1 MLVIVCTKYGKTP
14 SGTEWNVIV
23 TVIYRPPNTDTWIFN
38 EKLNAVLNCVNNE
51 RKLCYLMGDYNIDIL
66 NYDSHSATAEFV
78 DMLYSHA
85 FLPLINRPTRIT
97 QNSATIID
105 NIFTNNI
112 GESECGHNGILVS
125 DISDHFP
132 IFHIWKHTQIA
143 QSDDTYISSRN
154 YSHVNKLSFQ
164 QALSEIDWS
173 EMYVLSDTQS
183 VLSLFYSR
191 FIKLFDKHFPRKKIK
206 LQYNTR
212 KPWLTPAL
220 KQSIRIKNKLY
231 RKLITIGSSYY
242 ECQYKMYRNKLN
254 SLLKCAEKQYIADLL
269 ESNKS
274 NLKKTW
280 NIMKHIVNRKKTQK
294 LQEKFKMSDNT
305 ITSDKTV
312 IAENFND
319 FFVNIGNNLA
329 KRIPNVSTPPGRYM
343 GDMIS
348 QSLFLDPVT
357 PQEIAEIIK
366 SLKNGAPGYD
376 EINNKILQ
384 LSVTPIIGPLSFLC
398 NRSLTEGVFPSE
410 LKLANVLPLFKS
422 GESMLFNNYRPV
434 SLLCTLSKVFEKIMY
449 SRLLNFLDYHKI
461 LIGNQFGFRK
471 LHSSYMALML
481 MMDQVTKALDSGEC
495 VIGIFLDF
503 SKAFDTVNHS
513 ILIDKLYHYGIRGN
527 ALEWFRSYLS
537 NRSQYVSYNG
547 VRSST
552 KSITCG
558 VPQGSILG
566 PLLFLIYINDLY
578 NVCRDSV
585 PILLADDTNLFYKGN
600 KMEDLV
606 KTINGELEN
615 ISLWLKINK
624 LSLNINKTH
633 FIMFQRGKSTM
644 SIPDIIID
652 NQPIDKVEKT
662 KFLGVVID
670 SKLSWKSHI
679 CLVAGKLSK
688 SIGMIIKARE
698 YLNRSALLTLYYS
711 FVYPYL
717 TYCNHVWGCTYYTN
731 LKQLF
736 ILQKKALRIMCG
748 KRKRDS
754 TENIFSELKI
764 LKFTDINAYLT
775 GRFMYKCY
783 TKNVPGIFS
792 DFFQCNSA
800 VHGYSTRQ
808 SEHLHVPAV

>member
-1 MLVIVCTKYGKTP
+1 
-14 SGTEWNVIV
+14 
-23 TVIYRPPNTDTWIFN
+23 
-38 EKLNAVLNCVNNE
+38 
-51 RKLCYLMGDYNIDIL
+51 
-66 NYDSHSATAEFV
+66 
-78 DMLYSHA
+78 
-85 FLPLINRPTRIT
+85 
-97 QNSATIID
+97 
-105 NIFTNNI
+105 
-112 GESECGHNGILVS
+112 
-125 DISDHFP
+125 
-132 IFHIWKHTQIA
+132 
-143 QSDDTYISSRN
+143 
-154 YSHVNKLSFQ
+154 
-164 QALSEIDWS
+164 
-173 EMYVLSDTQS
+173 MYVLSDTQS
-183 VLSLFYSR
+183 AFSLFYSR

-212 KPWLTPAL
+212 RPWLTPAL

-280 NIMKHIVNRKKTQK
+280 NIMKHIVNLKKTQK
-294 LQEKFKMSDNT
+294 LQDKFKMSDNT

-585 PILLADDTNLFYKGN
+585 PINLL
-600 KMEDLV
+600 
-606 KTINGELEN
+606 
-615 ISLWLKINK
+615 
-624 LSLNINKTH
+624 
-633 FIMFQRGKSTM
+633 
-644 SIPDIIID
+644 
-652 NQPIDKVEKT
+652 
-662 KFLGVVID
+662 
-670 SKLSWKSHI
+670 
-679 CLVAGKLSK
+679 
-688 SIGMIIKARE
+688 MI
-698 YLNRSALLTLYYS
+698 L
-711 FVYPYL
+711 
-717 TYCNHVWGCTYYTN
+717 
-731 LKQLF
+731 
-736 ILQKKALRIMCG
+736 
-748 KRKRDS
+748 
-754 TENIFSELKI
+754 IFSTKVIRWKI
-764 LKFTDINAYLT
+764 W
-775 GRFMYKCY
+775 
-783 TKNVPGIFS
+783 
-792 DFFQCNSA
+792 
-800 VHGYSTRQ
+800 
-808 SEHLHVPAV
+808 